1 MIISIVLKGLAVS
14 FFQKVQTFFYRTLA
28 ICVILVYNVNWS
40 RVGKKNA
47 KMTKK
52 QFTGNFLE
60 EKYGQNS
67 VAARKKS

>member
-14 FFQKVQTFFYRTLA
+14 FFQKVQTFFHRTLA